1 MSMQLLSLRTPK
13 PLEGVAVSQEERK
26 TLPISVVALRAEGY
40 SANGAEVVIS
50 LRTRYSTAERK
61 YSVPLECF
69 SDLLLDLQRLEASKQ
84 SAPDKADEAE
94 PVPET
99 PKAVE

>member
-1 MSMQLLSLRTPK
+1 M
-13 PLEGVAVSQEERK
+13 SQEERK

-50 LRTRYSTAERK
+50 TAERK

-69 SDLLLDLQRLEASKQ
+69 SDLLLDLQRLEASTQ
-84 SAPDKADEAE
+84 SAPDKTDEAE

>member
-1 MSMQLLSLRTPK
+1 M
-13 PLEGVAVSQEERK
+13 SQEERK

-40 SANGAEVVIS
+40 SADGAEVVIS
-50 LRTRYSTAERK
+50 LRTKYSAAERR

-69 SDLLLDLQRLEASKQ
+69 RDLLLDLQRLEAITQ
-84 SAPDKADEAE
+84 SAPDKTDEAE